1 MARYV
6 VGVAALLAAV
16 LAPLGL
22 TAGFSPL
29 VATLDLAVLGVVLVY
44 GSPWLLPLLRTTRRP
59 TGAVAD
65 RLDALRERAGLDVRD
80 VRVLD
85 TDDQETAT
93 TVVRG
98 PPGYRRLFVSTTFL
112 DCFDDDTAAALLA
125 VDAGRVRAHTLPVRV
140 ATVFVAGLALVAS
153 VTGAGLRW
161 PLLGVALGVVL
172 AGFWLSRRAIRAADD
187 YAAVRVGPDAL
198 AAALER
204 YAEVHAM
211 EPTRRRLPNP
221 LSVNVA
227 LGDRLDREP
236 APDVPLGVNVGKSKS
251 TPLEDA
257 ADDYRYTYE
266 RVGAH
271 ADYVAVNVSSPN
283 TPGLRSLQNRES
295 LERILGTLSDAGA
308 DPLLVKFS
316 PDLPEPA
323 VEEALSVVDDL
334 GLDGVIATNTTTDR
348 PDTLRSPQRAERGG
362 LSGKPIEA
370 RATSMVR
377 FIAERTDVPVVGVG
391 GVSDAA
397 GAYAKI
403 RNGASLVQLYTG
415 LVYEGPSVARDINEG
430 LAELL
435 ERDGFDSVADAVGA
449 DL

>member
-1 MARYV
+1 MRAYDLAKPALYALPAETAHETIQRLLRAVQTTPIQSFLRDRYAV
-6 VGVAALLAAV
+6 SDERLETDAFGVEFPTPVGVAA
-16 LAPLGL
+16 
-22 TAGFSPL
+22 GFDKN
-29 VATLDLAVLGVVLVY
+29 A
-44 GSPWLLPLLRTTRRP
+44 
-59 TGAVAD
+59 
-65 RLDALRERAGLDVRD
+65 
-80 VRVLD
+80 RVP
-85 TDDQETAT
+85 
-93 TVVRG
+93 R
-98 PPGYRRLFVSTTFL
+98 
-112 DCFDDDTAAALLA
+112 
-125 VDAGRVRAHTLPVRV
+125 
-140 ATVFVAGLALVAS
+140 
-153 VTGAGLRW
+153 
-161 PLLGVALGVVL
+161 
-172 AGFWLSRRAIRAADD
+172 
-187 YAAVRVGPDAL
+187 AL
-198 AAALER
+198 AALGFGHVEVGGVTAER
-204 YAEVHAM
+204 QPGNPRPRM
-211 EPTRRRLPNP
+211 FRLREDEAI
-221 LSVNVA
+221 VNRMGFNNEGADRV
-227 LGDRLDREP
+227 GDRLDREP

-257 ADDYRYTYE
+257 ADDYLYTYE

-283 TPGLRSLQNRES
+283 TPGLRSLQNRDS
-295 LERILGTLSDAGA
+295 LEQILGTLSDAGA

-323 VEEALSVVDDL
+323 VEEALAVVDDL
-334 GLDGVIATNTTTDR
+334 GLDGVIATNTTTER
-348 PDTLRSPQRAERGG
+348 PETLRSPQQAERGG

-377 FIAERTDVPVVGVG
+377 FIAERTDVPVIGVG

-415 LVYEGPSVARDINEG
+415 LVYEGPSIARDINEG